1 LVLLLRF
8 GCVSSRTGVQAD
20 ALPQACFSRRRTS
33 QTSLAEALAGA
44 TLRLNMATTPTYFIR
59 TFGCQMNEHDS
70 ERMAGMLE
78 AEGYVKTTSAE
89 AASVVVFNTCCIRE
103 NADQRLYGNLGHMKR
118 IKDGCDGEMR
128 IVVAGCLAQKDKDLI
143 QQRAPYVDV
152 VLGTHN
158 LASLPRLLNESQEG
172 PAFEILEQTEVFPS
186 ALPAR
191 RTSPWHAWVSISIGC
206 NNSCTFCIVPAVRG
220 REISRRTGE
229 IVVEVEELVDDGVV
243 EVTLLGQNVNS
254 YGRDLDGRPLFA
266 KLLRE
271 LDRIDGLERIRFTSP
286 HPKDFRADTVAA
298 MADCR
303 RVCEHIHLPVQAGSD
318 RVLKRMKRAYTRR
331 KYLDKVAMVREAI
344 PDVAVTTD
352 IIVGFPGETEDDF
365 RETLEVVEAARYD
378 AAYTFQYSPR
388 PMTEAAEFDDQL
400 PKDVVQ
406 ERFDRLIALQQKIS
420 LDQNQRHIG
429 RSEEVIVE
437 GVSKKD
443 PTKLSGRTRTNKL
456 VHFDS
461 DGAREGAF
469 RSVRITGAHHHYLEG
484 VLAEGRRDEPRP
496 RLTLPLVAS
505 GAGCNTCS

>member
-1 LVLLLRF
+1 M
-8 GCVSSRTGVQAD
+8 T
-20 ALPQACFSRRRTS
+20 T
-33 QTSLAEALAGA
+33 
-44 TLRLNMATTPTYFIR
+44 TTPTYFIR

-78 AEGYVKTTSAE
+78 AEGYVKTARAE
-89 AASVVVFNTCCIRE
+89 DASVVVFNTCCIRE
-103 NADQRLYGNLGHMKR
+103 NADQRLYGNLGQMKR
-118 IKDGCDGEMR
+118 IKDGRDDELR

-143 QQRAPYVDV
+143 QRRAPYVDV

-158 LASLPRLLNESQEG
+158 LASLPRLLSESQEG

-229 IVVEVEELVDDGVV
+229 IVAEVEELVDDGVI

-254 YGRDLDGRPLFA
+254 YGRDLDGTPLFA
-266 KLLRE
+266 KLLRK
-271 LDRIDGLERIRFTSP
+271 LDRIEGLERIRFTSP
-286 HPKDFRADTVAA
+286 HPKDFRVDTVEA
-298 MADCR
+298 MAECS

-331 KYLDKVAMVREAI
+331 KYLEKVTMVREAI
-344 PDVAVTTD
+344 PEVAVTTD
-352 IIVGFPGETEDDF
+352 IIVGFPGETEEDF
-365 RETLEVVEAARYD
+365 QETLSVVEEARYD

-388 PMTEAAEFDDQL
+388 PMTEAAAYDGQV

-406 ERFDRLIALQQKIS
+406 ERFNRLVTLQQSVS
-420 LDQNQRHIG
+420 LERNLRHIG

-443 PTKLSGRTRTNKL
+443 PSKLSGRTRTNKL

-469 RSVRITGAHHHYLEG
+469 RTVRITGAHHHYLEG
-484 VLAEGRRDEPRP
+484 APAEGRRDGPRT

-505 GAGCNTCS
+505 GTGCATCS